1 MLRLRRVRTRSE
13 GGVGAR
19 DKDGT
24 DRCARSAHSLHNRT
38 AFVCSE
44 DSEIPSSALSRL
56 TILDSDELERESH
69 ENTATVPNTPPLR
82 HSSASRS
89 WSQHFVITQH
99 PFEFPSMRPS
109 HLLQLVGKLAR
120 AGGSAFGPRG
130 NGRDVRGNRRGVG
143 AEPGS
148 VTVPFGLWT
157 CSHD

>member
-1 MLRLRRVRTRSE
+1 MTVVRLLGFGASERGRTSPPDVSVSIQPFTLIYCRRAAPAPREKNVY
-13 GGVGAR
+13 
-19 DKDGT
+19 
-24 DRCARSAHSLHNRT
+24 
-38 AFVCSE
+38 
-44 DSEIPSSALSRL
+44 SALSRL
-56 TILDSDELERESH
+56 TILDSDELESESH

-157 CSHD
+157 CPHD